1 MKLKDLLKEAIS
13 YKQSGLKNPNKA
25 DLNHDNEISS
35 YEKKRGSAIEK
46 SMKAEF
52 KSQVPKKEGIK
63 FGNEERPME
72 TMPSLSRE
80 EMVAMNPMNN
90 VCKECGA
97 PMMYEDRMCSECGY
111 MEEGEEDLYKKAD
124 IVDDDYV
131 DDTTSGD
138 GDASSLASSFI
149 GGGSDSAA
157 NDAATDD
164 SDSGD
169 AGVSEGMDHE
179 VSMAKSSLK
188 NIISNA
194 SQLLN
199 KLGDEEIDIPAWVQ
213 DHITNSDNY
222 ISQANDGYY
231 EYESED
237 EPQHK
242 DGVSLEDLMETN
254 KKPSAGLSKTQK
266 SAIVKKAKAGKDIGK
281 KGSGFAAVEK
291 SAKASGADNPKA
303 VAAAAMWKGAA
314 KRAHK

>member
-13 YKQSGLKNPNKA
+13 YKQSGLKNPDKA
-25 DLNHDNEISS
+25 DLNHDKEISS
-35 YEKKRGSAIEK
+35 YEKKRGGAIEK
-46 SMKAEF
+46 NLKKEF
-52 KSQVPKKEGIK
+52 KTQVPNAPTIK
-63 FGNEERPME
+63 FGNEERPVE
-72 TMPSLSRE
+72 TMPSLSSS
-80 EMVAMNPMNN
+80 EMTAMANQ
-90 VCKECGA
+90 CEECGA
-97 PMMYEDRMCSECGY
+97 PMMYEDKMCMECGY
-111 MEEGEEDLYKKAD
+111 MQE
-124 IVDDDYV
+124 
-131 DDTTSGD
+131 D
-138 GDASSLASSFI
+138 GDATSLPSSLI
-149 GGGSDSAA
+149 PGPVK
-157 NDAATDD
+157 DD
-164 SDSGD
+164 EDQF
-169 AGVSEGMDHE
+169 SEGMDHE
-179 VSMAKSSLK
+179 VSMAKSSLQ

-194 SQLLN
+194 SELLN

-254 KKPSAGLSKTQK
+254 KKPSAGLNKSQK

-281 KGSGFAAVEK
+281 KGRGFAAVEK
-291 SAKASGADNPKA
+291 SAKASGATNPKA

>member
-13 YKQSGLKNPNKA
+13 YKQSGLKNPRKA

-35 YEKKRGSAIEK
+35 YEKKRGGAIEK
-46 SMKAEF
+46 NLKREF
-52 KSQVPKKEGIK
+52 KTQVPNSPTIK

-72 TMPSLSRE
+72 TMPSLSSS
-80 EMVAMNPMNN
+80 EMTAMANQ
-90 VCKECGA
+90 CEECGA

-111 MEEGEEDLYKKAD
+111 MQEGDEELYKKAD
-124 IVDDDYV
+124 IVNDDYV

-138 GDASSLASSFI
+138 GDATSLAASFI

-157 NDAATDD
+157 NDAAADD

>member
-1 MKLKDLLKEAIS
+1 MANQCE
-13 YKQSGLKNPNKA
+13 
-25 DLNHDNEISS
+25 
-35 YEKKRGSAIEK
+35 
-46 SMKAEF
+46 
-52 KSQVPKKEGIK
+52 
-63 FGNEERPME
+63 
-72 TMPSLSRE
+72 
-80 EMVAMNPMNN
+80 
-90 VCKECGA
+90 ECGA
-97 PMMYEDRMCSECGY
+97 PMMYEDKMCMECGY
-111 MEEGEEDLYKKAD
+111 MQE
-124 IVDDDYV
+124 
-131 DDTTSGD
+131 D
-138 GDASSLASSFI
+138 GDATSLPSSLI
-149 GGGSDSAA
+149 PGPVK
-157 NDAATDD
+157 DD
-164 SDSGD
+164 EDQF
-169 AGVSEGMDHE
+169 SEGMDHE

-237 EPQHK
+237 EPEYN
-242 DGVSLEDLMETN
+242 DGTSLQDLMERK

-303 VAAAAMWKGAA
+303 VAAAAI
-314 KRAHK
+314 